1 MLFRK
6 NDNFNTENALL
17 GNKNL
22 KLATLIQGSKV
33 SVTPFHRKRAPS
45 FTKSRRKPSFLP
57 LPPSPSRCRSSIKHN
72 SKFSPLTFSIEEVE
86 AFYVTEKKVQGEA
99 LNSYKSK
106 VQCPKLNRILH
117 QLYLTLVP

>member
-1 MLFRK
+1 MK
-6 NDNFNTENALL
+6 NFEKRINNFILL
-17 GNKNL
+17 PVM
-22 KLATLIQGSKV
+22 KLATLILDSKAN
-33 SVTPFHRKRAPS
+33 VTPPLQRKRAPS
-45 FTKSRRKPSFLP
+45 YTKSRRKPSFLP
-57 LPPSPSRCRSSIKHN
+57 LPPPPSRCRSSIKHN

-106 VQCPKLNRILH
+106 VKCPRLNRILH